1 MVIQVLYSDGKG
13 GKLCPRATRRKEALP
28 WIYRTR
34 DRGPIV
40 EIGVSAKGNSCK
52 EIACR
57 RRRYGRTLP
66 STVDL

>member
-1 MVIQVLYSDGKG
+1 MEREASFA
-13 GKLCPRATRRKEALP
+13 RAPHRWKEALP

-52 EIACR
+52 EI
-57 RRRYGRTLP
+57 GMP
-66 STVDL
+66 